1 MPTWLSTLGTVLLR
15 QHNRQNKYDQLVE
28 EVGILDANPEY
39 TCVKYANG
47 RKCTVSFWDLAPH
60 GKTFDHS
67 VSISRNQLPNYN
79 RNVEMNCE
87 TVVPEVNNE
96 HSEICTE
103 PLQIPTKVSTHKEE
117 CLNKTII
124 DEPVLHR
131 LVQVQKAPEKLN
143 LWNLMNFEMLMINE
157 TPSWHVWHTLCLLWL
172 AICWIYIN
180 F

>member
-1 MPTWLSTLGTVLLR
+1 M
-15 QHNRQNKYDQLVE
+15 
-28 EVGILDANPEY
+28 
-39 TCVKYANG
+39 
-47 RKCTVSFWDLAPH
+47 
-60 GKTFDHS
+60 
-67 VSISRNQLPNYN
+67 SISRNQLPNYN

-103 PLQIPTKVSTHKEE
+103 PLQIPHTEE

-143 LWNLMNFEMLMINE
+143 L
-157 TPSWHVWHTLCLLWL
+157 
-172 AICWIYIN
+172 
-180 F
+180 